1 MAPTFIVIDGKRYA
15 WRDILRLRRDQRK
28 AMRHAQL
35 TLFELKHD
43 RRPASQQTAD
53 GRYEEPTL
61 FKVD

>member
-1 MAPTFIVIDGKRYA
+1 MAPAFIVIDGKRYA
-15 WRDILRLRRDQRK
+15 WRDILKLRREQRK

-35 TLFELKHD
+35 TLFEMKDD
-43 RRPASQQTAD
+43 RRPASQRTAD